1 MRWEAAANM
10 KKTQPPSRFC
20 SHVLSLFLVPAAAF
34 SFACFTHATQGT
46 DMCVRACVVVVVVVW
61 GEGSAHWLLV
71 ERVLCRYILDR
82 TGMQRNTGRT
92 CQSMVLDAVEVGA
105 TLHFSTKRCLEGAPS
120 DGEPCELILECTHT
134 HTDAHVRLY
143 SGQAL
148 GTWGVHSAHSSVQAP
163 PVTAVNLHGHA
174 ARALAS
180 S

>member
-46 DMCVRACVVVVVVVW
+46 DMCVRVCVVVVVVW

-82 TGMQRNTGRT
+82 TGMQKEHGTNMSIHGIGCCRGRRHAAL
-92 CQSMVLDAVEVGA
+92 Q
-105 TLHFSTKRCLEGAPS
+105 H
-120 DGEPCELILECTHT
+120 
-134 HTDAHVRLY
+134 
-143 SGQAL
+143 QAL
-148 GTWGVHSAHSSVQAP
+148 P
-163 PVTAVNLHGHA
+163 
-174 ARALAS
+174 
-180 S
+180 